1 MANSGSGYSGET
13 MILAVMDDLIFGVRI
28 QEAAKRAGEPL
39 EFTATADLALSK
51 AAVQKDT
58 RVILDLNLRGVDTVD
73 LIRRLKAAG
82 VPVVAYVAHVQ
93 VDLRKAAEKAGADQV
108 LARSSFVTKIDQLV
122 QPPT

>member
-1 MANSGSGYSGET
+1 

-39 EFTATADLALSK
+39 EFAATADLALSK
-51 AAVQKDT
+51 AVQKDT

-93 VDLRKAAEKAGADQV
+93 VDLRRAAEEAGADQV

>member
-1 MANSGSGYSGET
+1 
-13 MILAVMDDLIFGVRI
+13 MILAVMDDLIFGVKI
-28 QEAAKRAGEPL
+28 QEAARRAGQPL
-39 EFTATADLALSK
+39 EFVATTDLALTK
-51 AAVQKDT
+51 AVRPGT

-93 VDLRKAAEKAGADQV
+93 GDLRRAAEEAGADQV

>member
-1 MANSGSGYSGET
+1 
-13 MILAVMDDLIFGVRI
+13 MILAVMDDLIFGVKI
-28 QEAAKRAGEPL
+28 QEAARRAGQPL
-39 EFTATADLALSK
+39 EFVATADLALTK
-51 AAVQKDT
+51 AVRPDT

-93 VDLRKAAEKAGADQV
+93 VDLRRAAEEAGADQV

-122 QPPT
+122 QPPI